1 MARSS
6 CMSLLALA
14 FAVLCYITGRD
25 ISANMF
31 VVAIFIIQ
39 GLKSHPSE
47 PAHHWDRIFKLC
59 TILSVGILIF
69 SAVSVYTGMHWA
81 RPRPW

>member
-1 MARSS
+1 MTI
-6 CMSLLALA
+6 LALS

-31 VVAIFIIQ
+31 VAAVFIIQ

-47 PAHHWDRIFKLC
+47 PEHHWDRIFLLC
-59 TILSVGILIF
+59 AILSFAILAY
-69 SAVSVYTGMHWA
+69 SAMCILTGMQWTK
-81 RPRPW
+81 PQPW